1 MLNQILF
8 GISRILKLKPDKHN
22 QNRIESTE
30 TRNLYVYIDLIAGR
44 ANTHWG

>member
-22 QNRIESTE
+22 QNRIDRDTE
-30 TRNLYVYIDLIAGR
+30 PVCIYRFNCWIS
-44 ANTHWG
+44 